1 MKRKMLAF
9 LVLVAFLPALVSAQ
23 EGDPFYD
30 DDDWGDWLWE
40 AEGLVVT
47 EDAPPRR
54 LQEGS
59 VAVEVIS
66 AEEIQNSTAVTLADV
81 LADHGLLL
89 GEYRAGN
96 SDHQGGAW

>member
-1 MKRKMLAF
+1 MRRKLLAF
-9 LVLVAFLPALVSAQ
+9 LVSAAFLAALVSAQ

-59 VAVEVIS
+59 VAVEVIT

-81 LADHGLLL
+81 LADHGMLM
-89 GEYRAGN
+89 GEYRAGA
-96 SDHQGGAW
+96 SDHGGAAW

>member
-1 MKRKMLAF
+1 M
-9 LVLVAFLPALVSAQ
+9 PALVAAP
-23 EGDPFYD
+23 EADPYD
-30 DDDWGDWLWE
+30 DDEDWGDWLWE

-47 EDAPPRR
+47 EDRPPRR

-81 LADHGLLL
+81 LADHGMLM
-89 GEYRAGN
+89 GEYWTGA
-96 SDHQGGAW
+96 SDHQGAAW